1 MTDHPTDEYKT
12 RRRSE
17 RLFLTLPIRVSG
29 TDPKGRD
36 FSEDCISINVSRHGA
51 RIRLR
56 NALTVDD
63 VIHITNLKNG
73 QAAPFRVVA
82 RVSEPQ
88 PDAEYTDWGVESL
101 DPATEIWGVELRDN
115 PLEETAFSAVLQCNN
130 CTIMSSFLLS
140 HKEVGAI
147 GASAFI
153 TRPCPRCGRETV
165 WTYVASDRRQVPV
178 PSSDARRLAKEDAAK
193 TKEERRAEEERRGEQ
208 ERRRDRRLAIRVPIR
223 IRTPEGEEEI
233 STTVDMARKGLRFL
247 GAKAYSVGSL
257 LFVTAPYRVGE
268 EPIEMKAM
276 VESVEEAPE
285 SAPAA
290 AEDKQAA
297 VKHVG
302 ELPGSPKKLYGVKFE
317 SP

>member
-1 MTDHPTDEYKT
+1 MTGQPADEYKT

-17 RLFLTLPIRVSG
+17 RLFLTLPVRVSG

-36 FSEDCISINVSRHGA
+36 FTEDCISINVSRHGA
-51 RIRLR
+51 RIRLK

-63 VIHITNLKNG
+63 VVHITNLKNNR
-73 QAAPFRVVA
+73 AAPFRVVA

-101 DPATEIWGVELRDN
+101 DPAAELWGVELRDN

-153 TRPCPRCGRETV
+153 TRSCPRCGRETV

-193 TKEERRAEEERRGEQ
+193 TREERRAEEERRH
-208 ERRRDRRLAIRVPIR
+208 DRRLTIQVPIR
-223 IRTPEGEEEI
+223 IRTPDGGEEI

-247 GAKAYSVGSL
+247 GAKNYLVGSR

-268 EPIEMKAM
+268 VPIEMKAK
-276 VESVEEAPE
+276 VESVEEVPE
-285 SAPAA
+285 TPPPAA
-290 AEDKQAA
+290 EGKQGA

-302 ELPGSPKKLYGVKFE
+302 ELPGSPKKLYGVRFE
-317 SP
+317 SQ